1 MWGIELNP
9 AKVIDH
15 NNHLNFFR
23 LLFALQVV
31 YSHSSE
37 WLKIHEGR
45 EEDYT
50 YDENNNLIAPAIV
63 TFPFKQLK
71 FIEAAKI
78 VQNDINSFEL
88 ILEIVVDQKDENLKK
103 EVDNLIKDFYKIYG
117 DKANFEIIFTNKIP
131 LGKSGKFRWIECKIK

>member
-50 YDENNNLIAPAIV
+50 YDENNNLMY
-63 TFPFKQLK
+63 
-71 FIEAAKI
+71 
-78 VQNDINSFEL
+78 VQFYTRFLN
-88 ILEIVVDQKDENLKK
+88 KDEINYSY
-103 EVDNLIKDFYKIYG
+103 DQM
-117 DKANFEIIFTNKIP
+117 
-131 LGKSGKFRWIECKIK
+131 